1 MLNSNGTHAL
11 PNYALRRY
19 HDRLSHVSEFRPHLA
34 MKTIIS
40 TIRKPLRPLLFTL
53 STLLLAGSASAE
65 WIVLGRTEN
74 FRIFLE
80 QKQILRNGDL
90 AQIWQLMDFT
100 VAQWADPQTVVWSIR
115 TLAEYDCKEPRFRTL
130 VSEAYSEQMSL
141 GKLIA
146 REQPAE
152 PQWERIEAGGPP
164 DKIRQVA
171 CGGKEK

>member
-1 MLNSNGTHAL
+1 
-11 PNYALRRY
+11 
-19 HDRLSHVSEFRPHLA
+19 
-34 MKTIIS
+34 MKTIHRKS
-40 TIRKPLRPLLFTL
+40 VRTILFALSAFLLV
-53 STLLLAGSASAE
+53 GSAQAE

-100 VAQWADPQTVVWSIR
+100 VAQWADPQTVVWSIK
-115 TLAEYDCKEPRFRTL
+115 TLAEYDCAEPRFRTL

-141 GKLIA
+141 GKLVA
-146 REQPAE
+146 KEQPAE
-152 PQWERIEAGGPP
+152 PQWERVEAGGPP

-171 CGGKEK
+171 CGGKGK

>member
-90 AQIWQLMDFT
+90 AQI
-100 VAQWADPQTVVWSIR
+100 
-115 TLAEYDCKEPRFRTL
+115 
-130 VSEAYSEQMSL
+130 
-141 GKLIA
+141 
-146 REQPAE
+146 
-152 PQWERIEAGGPP
+152 
-164 DKIRQVA
+164 
-171 CGGKEK
+171 